1 MQAIAVVGTKKSG
14 KTTTIENLTLEL
26 TKRGYKV
33 AAIKHVPEPNFT
45 IDTPGKDT
53 WRYQQAG
60 ANTIIATGPNQT
72 VTIEKTT
79 PSLATML
86 EKCQGNDITFI
97 EGFKKTVAQNPN
109 IPKIAVVKS
118 ETEAENTLKTYKPII
133 AFSGPYNTQSVHPKI
148 PYANALTNPK
158 ELSDIVENIL
168 KKNAKKKF
176 TLNKAN
182 AQSKTPNKKK

>member
-1 MQAIAVVGTKKSG
+1 MQPIAVVGTKKSG
-14 KTTTIENLTLEL
+14 KTTTIENLTREL

-33 AAIKHVPEPNFT
+33 ACIKHINEDFAF
-45 IDTPGKDT
+45 DTPGKDT

-60 ANTIIATGPNQT
+60 ANTIIAVGPNQT

-79 PSLATML
+79 PTLAAML

-97 EGFKKTVAQNPN
+97 EGFKKTVAQNQT
-109 IPKIAVVKS
+109 IPKIAVTKS
-118 ETEAENTLKTYKPII
+118 ETEAENALKTYKPII

-148 PYANALTNPK
+148 PYANAQTNPK

-168 KKNAKKKF
+168 KK
-176 TLNKAN
+176 
-182 AQSKTPNKKK
+182 

>member
-1 MQAIAVVGTKKSG
+1 MQPIAVVGTKKSG
-14 KTTTIENLTLEL
+14 KTTTIENLTREL

-33 AAIKHVPEPNFT
+33 AAIKHINEDFAF
-45 IDTPGKDT
+45 DTPGKDT

-97 EGFKKTVAQNPN
+97 EGFKKTVAKNQT
-109 IPKIAVVKS
+109 IPKIAVTKS
-118 ETEAENTLKTYKPII
+118 ETEAENALKTYKPII
-133 AFSGPYNTQSVHPKI
+133 AFSGPYNTQTFYPNI
-148 PYANALTNPK
+148 PYASARVFVFLCPG
-158 ELSDIVENIL
+158 
-168 KKNAKKKF
+168 
-176 TLNKAN
+176 
-182 AQSKTPNKKK
+182 

>member
-1 MQAIAVVGTKKSG
+1 MQPIAVVGTKKSG
-14 KTTTIENLTLEL
+14 KTTTIENLTREL

-33 AAIKHVPEPNFT
+33 AAIKHINEDFAF
-45 IDTPGKDT
+45 DTPGKDT

-97 EGFKKTVAQNPN
+97 EGFKKTVAKNQT
-109 IPKIAVVKS
+109 IPKIAVTKS
-118 ETEAENTLKTYKPII
+118 ETEAENALKTYKPII
-133 AFSGPYNTQSVHPKI
+133 AFSGPYNTQSLYPKI
-148 PYANALTNPK
+148 PYANAQTNPK

-168 KKNAKKKF
+168 KKHAM
-176 TLNKAN
+176 
-182 AQSKTPNKKK
+182 QS

>member
-1 MQAIAVVGTKKSG
+1 MQSIAVVGTKKSG
-14 KTTTIENLTLEL
+14 KTTTIENLTREL

-33 AAIKHVPEPNFT
+33 AAIKHINEDFAF
-45 IDTPGKDT
+45 DTPGKDT

-79 PSLATML
+79 PTLATML

-109 IPKIAVVKS
+109 IPKIAVTKNQ
-118 ETEAENTLKTYKPII
+118 TEAENATETYKPII
-133 AFSGPYNTQSVHPKI
+133 AFSGPYNTTTLNPNI
-148 PYANALTNPK
+148 PYANAQTNPEK
-158 ELSDIVENIL
+158 LANTIETLL
-168 KKNAKKKF
+168 KK
-176 TLNKAN
+176 
-182 AQSKTPNKKK
+182 